1 MNTNISK
8 PAHKSLHFSV
18 LSFAILSSFYA
29 NAESY
34 ERDPLLNI
42 QEVIVVKGE
51 GPTAAQSSMTH
62 WGISREEIEASGA
75 QSLDLLLANVP
86 GIYVRVGGQ
95 GTPRVDIRGFKARH
109 VIYLINGVPANDA
122 EDGQFDPSVIPASQI
137 ESVEVSVGPS
147 SVLYGPGGAGGVINI
162 ITRQGDS
169 APSVSGNLE
178 FAQDDTFNGNINVA
192 GSGDKWQGF
201 MSYNRQQRDGYP
213 LSSDF
218 EETEEQDSDTRLNA
232 DKTLDNFYAQG
243 SYFVSDDTMLTANF
257 NYKSGSWGKPS
268 TDGTGT
274 SKSKYE
280 RVDDFE
286 SSIVQLGFAHKF
298 SDTLA
303 LRGYGYHNE
312 SQVFE
317 SAYASSDYSEITST
331 QDGTS
336 TVQGG
341 NLQLIADFDKAG
353 LLTGSI
359 ISEKQSWES
368 INYEA
373 EDTSVSVFGDG
384 SGSGGGSG
392 GGTGGGSGD
401 GSGSSDDFNKDGW
414 LNTLAVEYQYQHNDQ
429 YGFTI
434 GGAAHS
440 QERDESDDTNYSAQL
455 SSYWRVAE
463 DSKLHAGIARKVRF
477 PSLRNLYAQSSGNSE
492 LEPEE
497 SAHFELGLNQG
508 FAYNTSM
515 DITGYYT
522 DAENYIAKDTDGVY
536 QNISNYAFKGVDF
549 SVRNEYFD
557 DLDLT
562 VSYSYLDSEDSD
574 NDLMNELEYRPKHQ
588 FRFQGL
594 YQFDFGMSVNLN
606 VEYIADQIYYT
617 SEKISGETVS
627 VRNEVDNYT
636 LVDINIVQPL
646 MVDNLEAYIRATNL
660 FDVNYYQSE
669 ALPQAGRQI
678 FVGINW
684 QL

>member
-1 MNTNISK
+1 MIT
-8 PAHKSLHFSV
+8 PAHKSLHFS
-18 LSFAILSSFYA
+18 ILSIGILASF
-29 NAESY
+29 NAYSESVD
-34 ERDPLLNI
+34 RDPILKI

-62 WGISREEIEASGA
+62 WDISREEIEASGA
-75 QSLDLLLANVP
+75 QSLDLILANVP

-137 ESVEVSVGPS
+137 DSVEVSVGPS

-178 FAQDDTFNGNINVA
+178 FAENDTFNGNINVA

-201 MSYNRQQRDGYP
+201 MSYNRQQTDGFP
-213 LSSDF
+213 VSSDF
-218 EETEEQDSDTRLNA
+218 EDTDEQYGDERLNA
-232 DKTLDNFYAQG
+232 DKTLDNVYAQG
-243 SYFVSDDTMLTANF
+243 TYFVSDETMLTANV
-257 NYKSGSWGKPS
+257 NYKSGDWGKPS
-268 TDGTGT
+268 ADGTGT
-274 SKSKYE
+274 NKSKYE

-286 SSIVQLGFAHKF
+286 STMVQLGFAHKF
-298 SDTLA
+298 SDMLA
-303 LRGYGYHNE
+303 LRGYGYHNQ
-312 SQVFE
+312 SQAFE
-317 SAYASSDYSEITST
+317 SAYSSDDYSEISST

-341 NLQLIADFDKAG
+341 NLQLIADFDRAG

-359 ISEKQSWES
+359 ISEKQRWES
-368 INYEA
+368 INFEA
-373 EDTSVSVFGDG
+373 DTTSVSILGDG

-392 GGTGGGSGD
+392 DGSGSGSGD
-401 GSGSSDDFNKDGW
+401 GSGSGSSDDFNKDGW
-414 LNTLAVEYQYQHNDQ
+414 LNTLAVEYQYQHNDE
-429 YGFTI
+429 YGVSI

-440 QERDESDDTNYSAQL
+440 QERDEEDDTNYSAQL
-455 SSYWRVAE
+455 SSYWRMN
-463 DSKLHAGIARKVRF
+463 DSSKLHAGIARKVRF
-477 PSLRNLYAQSSGNSE
+477 PSLKNLYDQSSGNSE

-497 SAHFELGLNQG
+497 SVHFELGLNQD

-515 DITGYYT
+515 GVTGYYT
-522 DAENYIAKDTDGVY
+522 DAENYIAKDNDGVY

-549 SVRNEYFD
+549 SIRNEYFE
-557 DLDLT
+557 DLDFT
-562 VSYSYLDSEDSD
+562 VSYSYLDAEDSD
-574 NDLMNELEYRPKHQ
+574 NDLLSELEYRPKHQ
-588 FRFQGL
+588 FRFQSL
-594 YQFDFGMSVNLN
+594 YQFDFGLSVNLN

-617 SEKISGETVS
+617 SEKIAGESVS
-627 VRNEVDNYT
+627 VSNEVDNYT

-646 MVDNLEAYIRATNL
+646 MVENLEAYIRATNL
-660 FDVNYYQSE
+660 LDVNYYQSE
-669 ALPQAGRQI
+669 GLTQAGRQI

>member
-1 MNTNISK
+1 MNFIK
-8 PAHKSLHFSV
+8 PSHKSLH
-18 LSFAILSSFYA
+18 LSILSIAILASF
-29 NAESY
+29 NVHAEKV
-34 ERDPLLNI
+34 ERDPILNI

-62 WGISREEIEASGA
+62 WDISREEIEASGA
-75 QSLDLLLANVP
+75 QSLDLILANVP

-95 GTPRVDIRGFKARH
+95 GAPRVDIRGFKARH

-137 ESVEVSVGPS
+137 ESVEVSVGPT

-169 APSVSGNLE
+169 SPSVSGNLE
-178 FAQDDTFNGNINVA
+178 FAENDTINGNVNLA
-192 GSGDKWQGF
+192 GSGEKWQGF
-201 MSYNRQQRDGYP
+201 ASYNRQQTDGFP
-213 LSSDF
+213 MSSDF
-218 EETEEQDSDTRLNA
+218 EDTDEQSGDTRLNA
-232 DKTLDNFYAQG
+232 DKTVDNFYAQG
-243 SYFVSDDTMLTANF
+243 SYFVSDETMLTANV
-257 NYKSGSWGKPS
+257 NYKSGNWGKPS

-274 SKSKYE
+274 SKSKFE

-286 SSIVQLGFAHKF
+286 STIVQLGFAHKF
-298 SDTLA
+298 SDRLA

-317 SAYASSDYSEITST
+317 TVYTSSDYSDIDST
-331 QDGTS
+331 QDGIS

-341 NLQLIADFDKAG
+341 NLQLIADFDTAG

-359 ISEKQSWES
+359 ISEKQTWES
-368 INYEA
+368 VNYEA
-373 EDTSVSVFGDG
+373 NASSASILG
-384 SGSGGGSG
+384 SGSGSGS
-392 GGTGGGSGD
+392 GSGD

-414 LNTLAVEYQYQHNDQ
+414 LNTLAVEYQYQNDGK
-429 YGFTI
+429 YGVTI

-440 QERDESDDTNYSAQL
+440 QERDDADDTNYSAQL
-455 SSYWRVAE
+455 SSFWRVTD

-497 SAHFELGLNQG
+497 SSHVELGLNQG
-508 FAYNTSM
+508 LAYNTSL

-522 DAENYIAKDTDGVY
+522 DAENYIAKDNDGVY

-562 VSYSYLDSEDSD
+562 VSYSYLDAEDSD

-627 VRNEVDNYT
+627 VKNEMDSYT
-636 LVDINIVQPL
+636 LVDINLVQPL
-646 MVDNLEAYIRATNL
+646 LVDNLEAYIRATNL
-660 FDVNYYQSE
+660 LDVNYYQSE

-684 QL
+684 QI